1 MKKLTSSTILI
12 ALTAFAVQATAAEF
26 SPVAF
31 RGESPVNR
39 PVPVTNPVIASAS
52 FQDHTELAA
61 PSAVAV
67 SSAGVS
73 NGDFVPTLNP
83 GAGNFES
90 RPYHF
95 TLSLNTGYDDNVYTS
110 HFDRQGSAFT
120 SASIGASLKLSNGRT
135 SLEASLSVGGNYYW
149 DRNDSF
155 DPDISLNLELG
166 HVFSPKLRL
175 DITTYLAYQA
185 EPNFQIGFGQN
196 RRSGNYF
203 YGNVGFSL
211 AQTFTR
217 RFSAVYGYTVS
228 GVRYD
233 ESALASVQD
242 RLEQTLSLQLRYLI
256 QPTIALVGEYRFGI
270 VTYDSANRDSTS
282 NYILGGVD
290 FTLNRRLTAS
300 LRAGAQLRN
309 SDDVGKETSPFV
321 ESTLTYQYAEHGSIQ
336 WVNRYGFEESDLGF
350 GNTRKTYRTGL
361 TVNQRLASRLT
372 ANGGVFYTTSDYS
385 GNFSDSEQTIDVNLG
400 LVYAVNRLLSLQ
412 TGYTF
417 TKVYSNEVFRE
428 YDRNRVYIGA
438 TLTF

>member
-1 MKKLTSSTILI
+1 MNKFISSKIFIGL
-12 ALTAFAVQATAAEF
+12 ASFAIQATAAEA
-26 SPVAF
+26 PKIAF
-31 RGESPVNR
+31 RGESPADW
-39 PVPVTNPVIASAS
+39 PVTVTNPAITSTN
-52 FQDHTELAA
+52 FRDHTEIVA

-110 HFDRQGSAFT
+110 HSNKQGSAFT
-120 SASIGASLKLSNGRT
+120 SASVGASLKLSNGRT
-135 SLEASLSVGGNYYW
+135 SLEAALSAGGSYYW

-155 DPDISLNLELG
+155 DPDISFNLELG

-185 EPNFQIGFGQN
+185 EPDFQIGFGQN

-203 YGNVGFSL
+203 FGDVGFSL

-217 RFSAVYGYTVS
+217 RLSTVYGYTVS

-233 ESALASVQD
+233 ESTLGNEQD
-242 RLEQTLSLQLRYLI
+242 RVEQTLSLQLRYLV
-256 QPTIALVGEYRFGI
+256 QPTISLVAEYRYGL

-300 LRAGAQLRN
+300 LRAGAQFRD
-309 SDDVGKETSPFV
+309 SDDLGKETSPFV
-321 ESTLTYQYAEHGSIQ
+321 ESRITYTYGERSSIQ
-336 WVNRYGFEESDLGF
+336 WLNRYGFEESDLGF
-350 GNTRKTYRTGL
+350 GSTRKTYRTGL

-372 ANGGVFYTTSDYS
+372 ANGGVFFTASDYS
-385 GNFSDSEQTIDVNLG
+385 GGLSNSEQTLDINVG
-400 LVYAVNRLLSLQ
+400 LVYSVNRLLSLQ

-417 TKVYSNEVFRE
+417 TKVYSDEVFRE
-428 YDRNRVYIGA
+428 YDRSRIYLGA